1 MHTNVKSQ
9 RDTKARVEDDH
20 QRMAEDEPRGGAVAA
35 QLACKKKRI
44 RRLEDAYVVEVRDG
58 VQTQIH
64 LSACSVSLSSNNVL
78 AKERE
83 MAVSSSGKCKGTQNV
98 CTGSSKIRTRGFL
111 KKIQEASCQTNVKES
126 SVSKPAVCVRDT
138 VDNGEVAPF
147 KRKRGRPFS
156 KIRPPEQIVAGASVG
171 HPAPREHQ
179 GDHSTTPGEEGGK
192 KTKRKRRRNKREA
205 EAIPPKRTRRAGK
218 AEAGDS
224 RDVALTTKHS
234 SPKRTHKMKRK
245 FAQRPN
251 SAVTARV
258 NRNKDKDM
266 NEPERHDESSQHVCK
281 LIREKGAA
289 EKQDVLTPAV
299 DENFNQLVNTE
310 GHEGNSCSFTGEEVS
325 LPCDELQ
332 CDVLGEEVG
341 QFPAETKE
349 LLQNLGEGKVLVH
362 AFNYMHFFLAYFS
375 NSKKNC
381 LAFFCSSKIRV

>member
-1 MHTNVKSQ
+1 MHTNVKSE

-20 QRMAEDEPRGGAVAA
+20 QRMSEDEPRGGAVGA

-44 RRLEDAYVVEVRDG
+44 GRPEDAYVVEVRDG

-64 LSACSVSLSSNNVL
+64 LSPCSVSLSSNNVL

-98 CTGSSKIRTRGFL
+98 GTDSSKIRTRGFL
-111 KKIQEASCQTNVKES
+111 KKIQEASCQTNVKEAL
-126 SVSKPAVCVRDT
+126 VSKPVVCVSDT
-138 VDNGEVAPF
+138 VGNGEVAPF

-156 KIRPPEQIVAGASVG
+156 KKRPPEQIVAGASVC

-205 EAIPPKRTRRAGK
+205 EAVPQKRTRRAGK
-218 AEAGDS
+218 AEAGDN

-245 FAQRPN
+245 FAQRSN
-251 SAVTARV
+251 STVTARV
-258 NRNKDKDM
+258 NRNMDEGT

-281 LIREKGAA
+281 LIGGKGAA

-299 DENFNQLVNTE
+299 DENFNRLVNTE
-310 GHEGNSCSFTGEEVS
+310 GHEGNSCSFTVEEVS
-325 LPCDELQ
+325 LPCDALQ

-349 LLQNLGEGKVLVH
+349 LLQNLGEGKVFVH
-362 AFNYMHFFLAYFS
+362 AFN
-375 NSKKNC
+375 
-381 LAFFCSSKIRV
+381 